1 MDCFVVERRILS
13 GGTVQQQKE
22 NPLRQHSVLM
32 IITKSFD
39 LLIFYFVYDNM
50 KESFEYA
57 GLLYEL

>member
-22 NPLRQHSVLM
+22 NPLGRHSVLM